1 MNYKVDFQKF
11 LRWLSI
17 FCFIRMIVSGY
28 LYPVT
33 IFQGVVINPLGLL
46 ACMALFTYST
56 SEHINRII
64 AKRWIVLM
72 GFDVILWLSILHR
85 GARGIRIHNQK
96 FGCTS
101 RAGHFLIRSS
111 IIRVIYLLST
121 LTSCADK
128 SSVNGR
134 SFDAGKLGVVSSRWD
149 RFLPIPN
156 S

>member
-64 AKRWIVLM
+64 AKR
-72 GFDVILWLSILHR
+72 
-85 GARGIRIHNQK
+85 
-96 FGCTS
+96 
-101 RAGHFLIRSS
+101 
-111 IIRVIYLLST
+111 
-121 LTSCADK
+121 
-128 SSVNGR
+128 
-134 SFDAGKLGVVSSRWD
+134 
-149 RFLPIPN
+149 
-156 S
+156 